1 VCREPVGGGKF
12 VQSRVMKNRDLQA
25 TWTYHNGTKHSYESI
40 RTNRHYLDWE
50 NQPIPFKIYSEL
62 EPIPLPHHLSS
73 SGMTAL
79 EAISTSNAPANNQIV
94 PSIQTLAKI
103 LYLSAGITKRR
114 SYPGGEILFRAAA
127 CTGALYHIDLY
138 LASSDLPDL
147 TAGVYHFGPHD
158 FALRRLRAGDYR
170 EVLVQASGREP
181 AIANAPVIIACASTY
196 WRNAWKY
203 QSRAYRHCYWDT
215 GTIVANLL
223 ASAAA
228 HQMPARTVLGFAD
241 GMVSRLLSLDPTR
254 EGAVTLLALGD
265 APRQANE
272 ISPTVE
278 PLSFAT
284 APLSKTEVDYPAI
297 RAMHE
302 ASSLED
308 EAEVVDWRTQAV
320 GNPSTLTESPTRTS
334 KERVIPLQPP
344 GDGISQDPLEQV
356 IQRRGSTRQFSRES
370 ISFGELST
378 LLDRA
383 TRGVPT
389 DFIRPEEAPLND
401 LYLIVHAVD
410 DLAPG
415 AYLFHRES
423 HALELLKEGDFRRE
437 AGSLGLGQE
446 IPADCSVNVFFLT
459 DLTRVLERFGN
470 RGYRAAQLE
479 ASIVAGKLYL
489 AAYARGLGAS
499 GLTFF
504 DDDVTEFF
512 SPHAA
517 GKSVMFLLALGKSV
531 KRAT

>member
-1 VCREPVGGGKF
+1 
-12 VQSRVMKNRDLQA
+12 MKNRDLQA
-25 TWTYHNGTKHSYESI
+25 TWAYHNGTKHSYESI

-62 EPIPLPHHLSS
+62 EPIPLPQHLSS

-79 EAISTSNAPANNQIV
+79 EAISTSNAPANNQVV
-94 PSIQTLAKI
+94 PSMQTLAEI

-138 LASSDLPDL
+138 LACGDLPDL
-147 TAGVYHFGPHD
+147 AAGVYHFGPHD

-170 EVLVQASGREP
+170 EVLVRASGREP

-215 GTIVANLL
+215 GTILANLL
-223 ASAAA
+223 AAAAA
-228 HQMPARTVLGFAD
+228 HHMPARIVLGFVD
-241 GMVSRLLSLDPTR
+241 DPVSRLLSLETMR
-254 EGAVTLLALGD
+254 EGALALVALGN
-265 APRQANE
+265 APSQVNE
-272 ISPTVE
+272 SPPPVD
-278 PLSFAT
+278 PLTFET
-284 APLSKTEVDYPAI
+284 APLSKNEVDYPTI

-302 ASSLED
+302 ASSLER
-308 EAEVVDWRTQAV
+308 EAEVVDWRRQV
-320 GNPSTLTESPTRTS
+320 SSEISPVIESSSPIS
-334 KERVIPLQPP
+334 NQRVIFLQPLA
-344 GDGISQDPLEQV
+344 DEILQDSLEQV
-356 IQRRGSTRQFSRES
+356 VQRRGSTRQFCRES
-370 ISFGELST
+370 ISFRQLST
-378 LLDRA
+378 MLDRA
-383 TRGVPT
+383 TRGIPT
-389 DFIRPEEAPLND
+389 DFLRPEEAPLND
-401 LYLIVHAVD
+401 LYLIAHAVD
-410 DLAPG
+410 DLSPG
-415 AYLFHRES
+415 AYVFHHES
-423 HALELLKEGDFRRE
+423 RALELLKEGDFRRE

-459 DLTRVLERFGN
+459 DLNRVLERFGN

-479 ASIVAGKLYL
+479 ASIVGGKLYL
-489 AAYARGLGAS
+489 TAYAQGLGAS

-531 KRAT
+531 RRTM

>member
-1 VCREPVGGGKF
+1 
-12 VQSRVMKNRDLQA
+12 MKNRDLQA
-25 TWTYHNGTKHSYESI
+25 TWAYHNGTKHSYESI

-62 EPIPLPHHLSS
+62 EPIPLPQHLSS

-79 EAISTSNAPANNQIV
+79 EAISTLEASARDQAI
-94 PSIQTLAKI
+94 PSIQTLAEI
-103 LYLSAGITKRR
+103 LFLSAGITKRR

-138 LASSDLPDL
+138 LACGDLPDL
-147 TAGVYHFGPHD
+147 AAGVYHFGPHD
-158 FALRRLRAGDYR
+158 FALRQLRAGDYR

-181 AIANAPVIIACASTY
+181 AIANAPVIIVCASTY

-215 GTIVANLL
+215 GTILANLL
-223 ASAAA
+223 AGAAA
-228 HQMPARTVLGFAD
+228 HHMPARVVLGFVD
-241 GMVSRLLSLDPTR
+241 GMVNRLLSLDAMR
-254 EGAVTLLALGD
+254 EGALTLLALGN
-265 APRQANE
+265 APLQANE

-278 PLSFAT
+278 PMSFET

-302 ASSLED
+302 ASSLAD
-308 EAEVVDWRTQAV
+308 EAEVVDWRSQALE
-320 GNPSTLTESPTRTS
+320 NPSTLTGSPTPPTS

-344 GDGISQDPLEQV
+344 SDGTSQDSLEAV
-356 IQRRGSTRQFSRES
+356 IQRRGSARQFSRES
-370 ISFGELST
+370 ISLRQLST
-378 LLDRA
+378 MLDRA

-389 DFIRPEEAPLND
+389 DFVRPEQVPLND
-401 LYLIVHAVD
+401 LYLIVHAVED
-410 DLAPG
+410 VAPG
-415 AYLFHRES
+415 AYVFHQDSR
-423 HALELLKEGDFRRE
+423 ALELLKEGDFRRQ
-437 AGSLGLGQE
+437 AGYLGLGQE
-446 IPADCSVNVFFLT
+446 IPADCSVDVFFLT
-459 DLTRVLERFGN
+459 DLDRVLQRWGN

-479 ASIVAGKLYL
+479 ASIMGGKLYL
-489 AAYARGLGAS
+489 AAYAQGLGAS

-517 GKSVMFLLALGKSV
+517 GKSVMFLLALGKSA
-531 KRAT
+531 KRRL